1 MFALIL
7 EGISEHLGSVVF
19 TRCCDYFVQ
28 VSAPIH
34 APGIICCSRKLAHN
48 NNPSPKNPVGQF
60 GRKRLRLSNYIK
72 ILNTRKL

>member
-19 TRCCDYFVQ
+19 TLYCDFLVQ

-34 APGIICCSRKLAHN
+34 VFYVA
-48 NNPSPKNPVGQF
+48 VGS
-60 GRKRLRLSNYIK
+60 LPTTIVPPLK
-72 ILNTRKL
+72 ILWCSLDIRVRG